1 MCTDVSSHRQHVTNG
16 AIGSSFILASCLST
30 RVPLTLLIMS
40 IRHQQRKSDKATR
53 ITQTLCRSR
62 SWILKY

>member
-1 MCTDVSSHRQHVTNG
+1 MCTDVSSHRQHVTDG
-16 AIGSSFILASCLST
+16 AIGSSFILASCPST

-53 ITQTLCRSR
+53 ITQT
-62 SWILKY
+62 